1 VRTWPWVSTWVLG
14 YLTVARISGVE
25 VHAVAAH
32 NGGPNATTAL
42 QVTDPVPAGL
52 TFVSATP
59 SQGTYNAGTGVWDVG
74 ALASGAG
81 ATLQLRV
88 TVNGT
93 TPVTN
98 TATRSSSTPVDPN
111 PSNDSASTV
120 VTGRARATQQR
131 CPAAHFA
138 LASRRRSDH
147 PGVRVRRAKGAEAD
161 DAPALIARRIGDG
174 LGKLTSPTG

>member
-42 QVTDPVPAGL
+42 QVTDPVPASL

-120 VTGRARATQQR
+120 VTGSTVPGLPNNGVLPLTSLWPVGAALIILVSAFAAR
-131 CPAAHFA
+131 
-138 LASRRRSDH
+138 
-147 PGVRVRRAKGAEAD
+147 RVRRQTTR
-161 DAPALIARRIGDG
+161 PR
-174 LGKLTSPTG
+174 